1 LVIAGRLLKEYSQW
15 GLAQRWSG
23 STLQDA
29 QDGGLWELLQK
40 AYLFKEL
47 TIWLFSSRLTIW
59 LLSSSYKQ
67 RGSEFELSA
76 SVNNMNKLSLVGL
89 QLPEKYKENFNVSNE
104 GPSSGVQNVEIPL
117 YILQVVASV
126 ALCPYQRQLVQVW
139 LPLPLTGFIVCI
151 WLVNWIY
158 QTHLIG

>member
-40 AYLFKEL
+40 AL
-47 TIWLFSSRLTIW
+47 TVLVETNHW
-59 LLSSSYKQ
+59 LLSWSYKQ

-76 SVNNMNKLSLVGL
+76 SVGSVNNMNKLSLVGL

-117 YILQVVASV
+117 YILQVVGISCIVSLPTTACSG
-126 ALCPYQRQLVQVW
+126 LTSTTSHW
-139 LPLPLTGFIVCI
+139 LYSI
-151 WLVNWIY
+151 
-158 QTHLIG
+158 HLIG